1 MTSKE
6 FFIKMMEDELPRF
19 ERFVNAVPKD
29 KIDYV
34 HPDDP
39 KGSSA
44 IKVLAGMGGSAST
57 FAGLLKEGTVDFSA
71 VDWAKFSS
79 FDSARDALVG
89 GLRESIEVA
98 KEISDDVWESKAQM
112 LMGEK
117 VEWETEKP
125 IMMMGLLMDLVHHRG
140 QLSTYIRPMGGQ
152 VPSIYGPSGDTQ

>member
-1 MTSKE
+1 
-6 FFIKMMEDELPRF
+6 MMEDELPRF

-39 KGSSA
+39 KGNSA